1 MNRCGNELVDLATRR
16 LETPLGT
23 MLAAADDG
31 GVRVLQF
38 VDESVVWPPVGSVA
52 TRGRDHPH
60 LARLAEELAEYFEG
74 SRRTFSVPVAADGTA
89 FQRRAWEYLQTI
101 PFGLTRSYA
110 QQARGLG
117 DAKAVRAVGQANGA
131 NPVAIVIPCHRVI
144 GATGALTGFAA
155 GIERKRWLLAHE
167 RTVLDDSLFASH
179 GTPAGSLA
187 TL

>member
-1 MNRCGNELVDLATRR
+1 MNRCSNELVNLATRR
-16 LETPLGT
+16 LATPLGI
-23 MLAAADDG
+23 MIAAADEG

-38 VDESVVWPPVGSVA
+38 LDENVVWPPVGFGA
-52 TRGRDHPH
+52 RGRDHPH
-60 LARLAEELAEYFEG
+60 LVRLAEELTEYFDG
-74 SRRTFSVPVAADGTA
+74 SRRTFSVPVAPDGTA
-89 FQRRAWEYLQTI
+89 FQRRAWEYLQAI
-101 PFGLTRSYA
+101 PFGQTRSYG

-144 GATGALTGFAA
+144 GASGALTGFAA

-167 RTVLDDSLFASH
+167 RSALDDSLFASH

-187 TL
+187 TS